1 MNSSRRDSSGNE
13 IGPKRVY
20 LLNEPVPGLAMSRS
34 LGDSVAHSVG
44 VSTHPEIFDYM
55 IAVDDIALVI
65 ASDGVWE
72 VLRNEDVARIVKTHH
87 QTMQAELCANLIIQS
102 AADLWISTSLLLMI
116 LLYWFC
122 FLTKI

>member
-1 MNSSRRDSSGNE
+1 
-13 IGPKRVY
+13 
-20 LLNEPVPGLAMSRS
+20 MSRS

-87 QTMQAELCANLIIQS
+87 QTMQAELCANLIIQT
-102 AADLWISTSLLLMI
+102 AAELWIKHQKFVDDITVLVLFFDKNLIMKN
-116 LLYWFC
+116 
-122 FLTKI
+122 TA